1 MTETA
6 LSLPDLSI
14 RVDGA
19 MPPRDCV
26 ARAVAA
32 EAAGLRAVWFA
43 ENAFARGILPT
54 ASAVAF
60 ATERLRIVAG
70 VFNPFSRHPTMM
82 AMEIG
87 ALSDLSGGRADI
99 SIGAGIGAA
108 VEKLGF
114 DPARPL
120 PALRDTHRI
129 LTGLLAG
136 EQVDHEG
143 AAFHARGV
151 KLGFPPAASVGV
163 FMAGRGDLTLK
174 FCGAAADGL
183 IISNMCSRSYAR
195 SAAAAVTE
203 GRRAAGRDD
212 PPRIVQYL
220 PACIRSDRRAALDA
234 AKRAVGEM
242 VPGYWSLAQ
251 RVPSALKG
259 LVDEAVGIDA
269 DEIAAAA
276 EALRAGADPVDTLS
290 DAFALTF
297 AVAGTVDDV
306 LEQAAAYRT
315 AGVTE
320 LAMTFGGPEFATD
333 CRLLGGALSGMQ

>member
-1 MTETA
+1 MTDTA
-6 LSLPDLSI
+6 PLLPDLSI

-43 ENAFARGILPT
+43 ENAFARGILPA
-54 ASAVAF
+54 ASAVA
-60 ATERLRIVAG
+60 AMTERLRIVAG

-114 DPARPL
+114 DPAKPL

-136 EQVDHEG
+136 EQVEHDG

-151 KLGFPPAASVGV
+151 RLSFPPAAPVGV
-163 FMAGRGDLTLK
+163 FLAGRGDLTLK

-183 IISNMCSRSYAR
+183 IISNMCSRPYA
-195 SAAAAVTE
+195 
-203 GRRAAGRDD
+203 RRAAELVSGARQAAGRSGE
-212 PPRIVQYL
+212 PRIVQYL
-220 PACIRSDRRAALDA
+220 PACIRSDRRAALDG
-234 AKRAVGEM
+234 AKRAVGEL
-242 VPGYWSLAQ
+242 VPGFWALAQ
-251 RVPSALKG
+251 RVPSARKG
-259 LVDEAVGIDA
+259 LVDEAGLDP

-276 EALRAGADPVDTLS
+276 EALRNGADAARTLS
-290 DAFALTF
+290 DAFVLAF

-306 LEQAAAYRT
+306 LEQAAAYR
-315 AGVTE
+315 AVGVGE
-320 LAMTFGGPEFATD
+320 LAMTFTGPDHATD
-333 CRLLGGALSGMQ
+333 CRLLGGALAQMQ